1 MRPFRSLIAVITGL
15 VLLPLTSMEA
25 RTRKGDKFLAQG
37 KAAEVRGEL
46 DKALEFEENALGEDP
61 SDPLYQLEIR
71 RTRFNA
77 AAKHLKTGQKIR
89 SEGNLTEALTEFN
102 RAYAI
107 DPASPIAQQEI
118 RRTKAMMERE
128 KKRDAQPQDPTALP
142 PDPEDRGL
150 TPAQA
155 SRKTTTQR
163 IEGLQ
168 GIPELKPL
176 NTQPINLKMNN
187 QKPRVLFETVGKLAG
202 INVLFD
208 PDYEQQNTVR
218 TQSIELQNST
228 LDQSLDY
235 LSLLT
240 KSFWKPLSGNAIFVT
255 LDNTTKRRELEEQ
268 VVKVFY
274 LNNITNTTELQEIIT
289 TLRTVTDIQKI
300 YNYTTQ
306 NALIIRCEADRM
318 LLAEKIIADLDK
330 PKSEVVVD
338 VIVMEV
344 RKDRVRNLGAQ
355 IANGGLNV
363 NGLFTPRSSLQNGTN
378 TTTPTTGTGIGTGN
392 TQTTTTSS
400 GIPLTNLKKITSGDF
415 SITGIPGG
423 FIEALLSDTGTRVV
437 QSPQLRALDNVK
449 VSLHIGDKVPT
460 ASGSFGSGI
469 GGVGVGVS
477 PLVQT
482 QFTYIETGVN
492 MDMLP
497 RVHDAN
503 QVTLHIEI
511 DISQVTGYRD
521 VGGIQQP
528 IISQRKIAQDIRTED
543 GEINL
548 LGGLMQ
554 EQDSKVVQGL
564 PGLSQI
570 PLLRRLFSNEK
581 IEKSQTELLITLI
594 PHIVR
599 APDVTDANMRGVAS
613 GNATNV
619 RVLRAPAGVPAT
631 VPAAISVAPTAAAIA
646 APGITPAVSFP
657 PAGPA
662 APAGVMTAP
671 VAPPTSP
678 PPAATGP
685 LLVSFFPAQMDATL
699 SGAATVTLRVANI
712 TDLNALTA
720 QLKFDPKIL
729 RINNVVAGDLIQQTG
744 PPLNPSRN
752 ILNDTGDATIT
763 IARDPK
769 GPGVSGSGGLVT
781 ITFQAVGRGTTTVTL
796 PQLTLKNTP
805 GQPVVTNTPV
815 LNVTVK

>member
-1 MRPFRSLIAVITGL
+1 MRPVSAGISIAIL
-15 VLLPLTSMEA
+15 LLSLLPVQA
-25 RTRKGDKFLAQG
+25 RTRKGDKMLAQG
-37 KAAEVRGEL
+37 RAAEQRGEL
-46 DKALEFEENALGEDP
+46 DKALEFEENALSEDP

-71 RTRFNA
+71 RVRFNA
-77 AAKHLKTGQKIR
+77 AAKHIKTGQKIR
-89 SEGNLTEALTEFN
+89 TEGNLTEALLEFN

-107 DPASPIAQQEI
+107 DPASPAAQQEI
-118 RRTKAMMERE
+118 RRTKAMIDRE
-128 KKRDAQPQDPTALP
+128 KKRDAQPVDPNAPP
-142 PDPEDRGL
+142 PDAEDRGL
-150 TPAQA
+150 TPIQTA
-155 SRKTTTQR
+155 RKATAQR
-163 IEGLQ
+163 IDSLQ
-168 GIPELKPL
+168 GVPELKPL
-176 NTQPINLKMNN
+176 NLQPINLKMNN

-208 PDYEQQNTVR
+208 PDYEAQNTVR

-228 LDQSLDY
+228 LEQSLDY

-255 LDNTTKRRELEEQ
+255 LDNTTKRRELEDQ

-274 LNNITNTTELQEIIT
+274 LNNIVNTTELQEVIT

-330 PKSEVVVD
+330 PRSEVVVD

-344 RKDRVRNLGAQ
+344 RKDRLRNLGAQ

-363 NGLFTPRSSLQNGTN
+363 SAVFNPRSGLGSTA
-378 TTTPTTGTGIGTGN
+378 TTTPATGTGGT
-392 TQTTTTSS
+392 TPAASTTSS
-400 GIPLTNLKKITSGDF
+400 GLSLNNLHRISSQDY

-423 FIEALLSDTGTRVV
+423 FIEALLSDTGTKVV
-437 QSPQLRALDNVK
+437 QSPQLRAIDNIK
-449 VSLHIGDKVPT
+449 ASLHIGDKVPT

-492 MDMLP
+492 MDMMP

-570 PLLRRLFSNEK
+570 PLIRRLFSNEK
-581 IEKSQTELLITLI
+581 TEKSQTELLITLI

-599 APDVTDANMRGVAS
+599 SPEVTEANLRGVAS
-613 GNATNV
+613 GNAVNV
-619 RVLRAPAGVPAT
+619 RMLRGGPPVVPVPTAPAAAAPVPAPN
-631 VPAAISVAPTAAAIA
+631 PA
-646 APGITPAVSFP
+646 P
-657 PAGPA
+657 P
-662 APAGVMTAP
+662 TAP
-671 VAPPTSP
+671 VVP
-678 PPAATGP
+678 PPAAGVV
-685 LLVSFFPAQMDATL
+685 LSFLPAQLETPL

-712 TDLNALTA
+712 TDLSAINA

-729 RINNVVAGDLIQQTG
+729 RINNIVAGDLIQQTG
-744 PPLNPSRN
+744 PPLSPSKN
-752 ILNDTGDATIT
+752 ILNDVGEALISV
-763 IARDPK
+763 ARDPK
-769 GPGVSGSGGLVT
+769 GPGVSGTGGLVT
-781 ITFQAVGRGTTTVTL
+781 ITFQAIGRGSTTVTL
-796 PQLTLKNTP
+796 PQLMLKNSP
-805 GQPVVTNTPV
+805 GQQVATNTPV
-815 LNVTVK
+815 LTVTVK

>member
-1 MRPFRSLIAVITGL
+1 MRPSSSLSMRPVSAVISIAVL
-15 VLLPLTSMEA
+15 LLSLLPVQA
-25 RTRKGDKFLAQG
+25 RTRKGDKMLAQG
-37 KAAEVRGEL
+37 RAAEQRGEL
-46 DKALEFEENALGEDP
+46 DKALEFEEDALSEDP

-71 RTRFNA
+71 RVRFNA
-77 AAKHLKTGQKIR
+77 AAKHIKTGQKIR
-89 SEGNLTEALTEFN
+89 TEGNLTEALLEFN

-107 DPASPIAQQEI
+107 DPASPAAQQEI
-118 RRTKAMMERE
+118 RRTKAMIDRE
-128 KKRDAQPQDPTALP
+128 KKRDTQPVDPNAPP
-142 PDPEDRGL
+142 PDAEDRGL
-150 TPAQA
+150 TPIQA
-155 SRKTTTQR
+155 ARKATAQR
-163 IEGLQ
+163 IDSLQ
-168 GIPELKPL
+168 GVPELKPL
-176 NTQPINLKMNN
+176 NLQPINLKMNN

-208 PDYEQQNTVR
+208 PDYEAQNTVR

-228 LDQSLDY
+228 LEQSLDY

-255 LDNTTKRRELEEQ
+255 LDNTTKRRELEDQ

-274 LNNITNTTELQEIIT
+274 LNNIVNTTELQEVIT

-330 PKSEVVVD
+330 PRSEVVVD

-344 RKDRVRNLGAQ
+344 RKDRLRNLGAQ

-363 NGLFTPRSSLQNGTN
+363 SAVFNPRSGLGSTS
-378 TTTPTTGTGIGTGN
+378 TTTPATGTGGT
-392 TQTTTTSS
+392 TPAAATTSS
-400 GIPLTNLKKITSGDF
+400 GISLNNLHRISSQDY

-423 FIEALLSDTGTRVV
+423 FIEALLSDTGTKVV
-437 QSPQLRALDNVK
+437 QSPQLRAIDNIK
-449 VSLHIGDKVPT
+449 ASLHIGDKVPT

-492 MDMLP
+492 MDMMP

-564 PGLSQI
+564 PGISQI
-570 PLLRRLFSNEK
+570 PLIRRLFSNEK
-581 IEKSQTELLITLI
+581 TEKSQTELLITLI

-599 APDVTDANMRGVAS
+599 SPEVTEANLRGVAS
-613 GNATNV
+613 GNAVNV
-619 RVLRAPAGVPAT
+619 RMLRGGPPVVPVPTAPA
-631 VPAAISVAPTAAAIA
+631 AAA
-646 APGITPAVSFP
+646 
-657 PAGPA
+657 
-662 APAGVMTAP
+662 P
-671 VAPPTSP
+671 VPVPNPAPPTAPAVP
-678 PPAATGP
+678 PPAAAVV
-685 LLVSFFPAQMDATL
+685 LSFLPAQLETPL

-712 TDLNALTA
+712 TDLSAINA

-729 RINNVVAGDLIQQTG
+729 RINNIVAGDLIQQTG
-744 PPLNPSRN
+744 PPLSPSKN
-752 ILNDTGDATIT
+752 ILNDVGEALISV
-763 IARDPK
+763 ARDPK
-769 GPGVSGSGGLVT
+769 GPGVSGTGGLVT
-781 ITFQAVGRGTTTVTL
+781 ITFQAIGRGSTTVTL
-796 PQLTLKNTP
+796 PQLMLKNSP
-805 GQPVVTNTPV
+805 GQQVATNTPV
-815 LNVTVK
+815 LTVTVK

>member
-1 MRPFRSLIAVITGL
+1 MRPFRPLIAILTGVL
-15 VLLPLTSMEA
+15 LLPLAPIEA

-37 KAAEVRGEL
+37 KASELRGEL
-46 DKALEFEENALGEDP
+46 DKALEFEENALSEDP

-128 KKRDAQPQDPTALP
+128 RKRDAQPQDPTAPP

-155 SRKTTTQR
+155 ARKATAQR
-163 IEGLQ
+163 IESLQ
-168 GIPELKPL
+168 SIPELKPL

-274 LNNITNTTELQEIIT
+274 LSNIISTTELQEIIT

-355 IANGGLNV
+355 IANGGLSV
-363 NGLFTPRSSLQNGTN
+363 NGLFTPRSSLQNGSV
-378 TTTPTTGTGIGTGN
+378 TTPTNNPIGTPI
-392 TQTTTTSS
+392 TTPTNSTSS
-400 GIPLTNLKKITSGDF
+400 AIPLNKLKKISSGDF

-497 RVHDAN
+497 RVHDSN

-528 IISQRKIAQDIRTED
+528 IISQRKINQDIRTED

-570 PLLRRLFSNEK
+570 PLLRRLFSDEK

-619 RVLRAPAGVPAT
+619 RVLRAPAAVPVA
-631 VPAAISVAPTAAAIA
+631 PAAAPISAPIA
-646 APGITPAVSFP
+646 SPGITPAVSFP
-657 PAGPA
+657 PAGATAPAGAITAPA
-662 APAGVMTAP
+662 APAFNPA
-671 VAPPTSP
+671 
-678 PPAATGP
+678 PAATGP